1 MCIWDETMQEDSQQV
16 DANPQVEETPPGESD
31 SAGRSSRRLRRLAL
45 DLLEAVIVVLLV
57 FIAVHAAFRDYYVE
71 GPSMEGT
78 LQNGEYLVVNRALY
92 FKIDLSFLDFLPFF
106 DSGGKPL
113 HLFRAPRRGDVI
125 VFQMPGQPKALV
137 KRIIGEPGQQ
147 VEIRDGLV
155 YIDGRMLEENYILQR
170 PASDYEPVV
179 VPDGQYF
186 VLGDNRNNSSDS
198 RSWGFVPER
207 YIIGKAWISY
217 WPPSD
222 IGFVSDPSPRLLG
235 DGGKTP

>member
-1 MCIWDETMQEDSQQV
+1 MQEDLQQV
-16 DANPQVEETPPGESD
+16 DANPQVEETPRGESD
-31 SAGRSSRRLRRLAL
+31 SAGRSSRRLCRLAL
-45 DLLEAVIVVLLV
+45 DLLEAIIVVLLV

-71 GPSMEGT
+71 GPSMEDT

-106 DSGGKPL
+106 DSGDKPL
-113 HLFRAPRRGDVI
+113 HLFRAPRRGDII

-137 KRIIGEPGQQ
+137 KRIIGEPGDQM
-147 VEIRDGLV
+147 EIRDGLV
-155 YIDGRMLEENYILQR
+155 FINGRMLEENYIQQR
-170 PASDYEPVV
+170 AASDYGPVV
-179 VPDGQYF
+179 VPEGQYF

-198 RSWGFVPER
+198 RSWGFVPEN

-235 DGGKTP
+235 NGGKTP